1 MKELMKTNSACLVI
15 AGHAPNEKERKE
27 MPVYK
32 DEQRNSWYC
41 KCNYKDWL
49 GESKSKMKRGFAT
62 KREALQWERE
72 FLERQSAS
80 MDMKF
85 SSFVDVYFVDK
96 APRLKERSVM
106 TKRIL
111 IETKILPYFGE
122 KKMSEITAVDIIKW
136 QNVLLNQE
144 YKPTYLRMIQN
155 QMTAIFNHAERLY
168 DLKDNPC
175 KKVDKMGRANAK
187 ELNFWTKEE
196 YEVFIQGFT
205 KSEEMYRIIFQM
217 LFWLGCRVGELL
229 ALTSEDINLENGTV
243 SISKTYF
250 RRNQTDYITSP
261 KTESSNRKITI
272 PNFLQKELQRF
283 LDRQYGLTAE
293 ERIFPITD
301 RAIQKKMKQK
311 TELAKLKPIR
321 VHDLRHS
328 HIALLIEKGM
338 QPLVIA
344 QRVGHDS
351 VNTTMNIY
359 GHLYPNKQKQ
369 VADMLNAEATGNAT
383 NNLVDMATENHYRK
397 AGGWS

>member
-1 MKELMKTNSACLVI
+1 
-15 AGHAPNEKERKE
+15 

-32 DEQRNSWYC
+32 DEKRSTWYC

-62 KREALQWERE
+62 KKDAQQWERE
-72 FLERQSAS
+72 FLQRQSAS

-85 SSFVDVYFVDK
+85 ASFVEVYFEDK
-96 APRLKERSVM
+96 APRLKERSIM

-111 IETKILPYFGE
+111 FETKIIPYFGE
-122 KKMSEITAVDIIKW
+122 KQMNEITPVDIIKW
-136 QNVLLNQE
+136 QNALLNQD

-155 QMTAIFNHAERLY
+155 QVTALFNHAERFY
-168 DLKDNPC
+168 HLKENPC

-187 ELNFWTKEE
+187 ELNFWTKDE
-196 YEVFIQGFT
+196 YEQFIQGFT
-205 KSEEMYRIIFQM
+205 EEEELYRIIFQM

-229 ALTSEDINLENGTV
+229 ALTSEDIDFESGTV
-243 SISKTYF
+243 SISKTYY
-250 RRNQTDYITSP
+250 RRNQTDYITPP

-272 PNFLQKELQRF
+272 PKFLQEELKNF
-283 LDRQYGLTAE
+283 LDRQYGLTPE

-311 TELAKLKPIR
+311 TELAKLKAIR

-328 HIALLIEKGM
+328 HIAFLIEKGL
-338 QPLVIA
+338 QPLVIT

-369 VADMLNAEATGNAT
+369 VADMLNAEATGEPESK
-383 NNLVDMATENHYRK
+383 LVDMATEMRFRK

>member
-1 MKELMKTNSACLVI
+1 
-15 AGHAPNEKERKE
+15 

-32 DEQRNSWYC
+32 DEKRNTWFC

-62 KREALQWERE
+62 KKEAQQWERD
-72 FLERQSAS
+72 FLQKQSAS

-85 SSFVDVYFVDK
+85 ASFVEVYFEDK
-96 APRLKERSVM
+96 APRLKERSIM
-106 TKRIL
+106 TKRTL
-111 IETKILPYFGE
+111 FETKIIPYFGE
-122 KKMSEITAVDIIKW
+122 KQMNEITAVDIIKW
-136 QNVLLNQE
+136 QNALLNQD

-155 QMTAIFNHAERLY
+155 QMTALFNHAEKFY

-175 KKVDKMGRANAK
+175 KKVDKIGRSNAK
-187 ELNFWTKEE
+187 ELNFWTKDE
-196 YEVFIQGFT
+196 YEQFIQCF
-205 KSEEMYRIIFQM
+205 SPDEEMYRIIFQM

-229 ALTSEDINLENGTV
+229 ALTSQDIDFENGTV
-243 SISKTYF
+243 NISKTYY
-250 RRNQTDYITSP
+250 RRNQTDYVTPP

-272 PNFLQKELQRF
+272 PKFLAEEMKDF
-283 LDRQYGLTAE
+283 VDRQYGLTPE
-293 ERIFPITD
+293 DRIFPITD

-311 TELAKLKPIR
+311 TNQAKLKPIR

-369 VADMLNAEATGNAT
+369 VADLLNAEATGEPES
-383 NNLVDMATENHYRK
+383 NLVDMATEMRFRK

>member
-1 MKELMKTNSACLVI
+1 
-15 AGHAPNEKERKE
+15 

-32 DEQRNSWYC
+32 DEKRNTWYY

-62 KREALQWERE
+62 KKDAQQWERE
-72 FLERQSAS
+72 FLQRQSAS

-85 SSFVDVYFVDK
+85 ASFVEVYFEDK
-96 APRLKERSVM
+96 APRLKERSIM

-111 IETKILPYFGE
+111 FETKIIPYFGD
-122 KKMSEITAVDIIKW
+122 KQMNEITPVDIIKW
-136 QNVLLNQE
+136 QNALLNQD

-155 QMTAIFNHAERLY
+155 QVTALFNHAERFY
-168 DLKDNPC
+168 QLKENPC
-175 KKVDKMGRANAK
+175 KKVEKMGRANAK
-187 ELNFWTKEE
+187 ELNFWTKDE
-196 YEVFIQGFT
+196 YEQFIQGFT
-205 KSEEMYRIIFQM
+205 EEEEMYRITFQM

-229 ALTSEDINLENGTV
+229 ALTSEDIDFEGGTV
-243 SISKTYF
+243 SISKTYY
-250 RRNQTDYITSP
+250 RRNQTDYITPP
-261 KTESSNRKITI
+261 KTESSNRMITI
-272 PNFLQKELQRF
+272 PKFLQEELKNFL
-283 LDRQYGLTAE
+283 DMQYGLTPE

-328 HIALLIEKGM
+328 HIALLIEKGL

-369 VADMLNAEATGNAT
+369 VADMLNAEATGEPESK
-383 NNLVDMATENHYRK
+383 LVDMATEMRYRK

>member
-1 MKELMKTNSACLVI
+1 
-15 AGHAPNEKERKE
+15 

-32 DEQRNSWYC
+32 DEKRNTWYC
-41 KCNYKDWL
+41 KCNYRDWL

-62 KREALQWERE
+62 KKEALEWERE
-72 FLERQSAS
+72 FLQRQSAS
-80 MDMKF
+80 MDMKL
-85 SSFVDVYFVDK
+85 SSFVDVYFEDK
-96 APRLKERSVM
+96 SPRLKERSIM
-106 TKRIL
+106 TKRTL
-111 IETKILPYFGE
+111 IETKILPYFGD
-122 KKMSEITAVDIIKW
+122 KQMNEITAVDIIKW
-136 QNVLLNQE
+136 QNALLNQE

-155 QMTAIFNHAERLY
+155 QLTALFNHAERFY

-187 ELNFWTKEE
+187 ELNFWTKDEF
-196 YEVFIQGFT
+196 EVFIQCFMEE
-205 KSEEMYRIIFQM
+205 EEMYRIIFLM
-217 LFWLGCRVGELL
+217 LFGLGCRVGELL
-229 ALTSEDINLENGTV
+229 ALTESDIDLEGGTV

-250 RRNQTDYITSP
+250 RRNKTDYITAP

-272 PNFLQKELQRF
+272 PQFLQKEIKQF
-283 LDRQYGLTAE
+283 LDRQYELMPE
-293 ERIFPITD
+293 ERSSPITD

-311 TELAKLKPIR
+311 TEQAKLKPIR

-359 GHLYPNKQKQ
+359 GHLYPNKQKLLGNWKTIWWTWRQRSVSERQ
-369 VADMLNAEATGNAT
+369 VDGHETGERI
-383 NNLVDMATENHYRK
+383 LQRTE
-397 AGGWS
+397 

>member
-1 MKELMKTNSACLVI
+1 MIL
-15 AGHAPNEKERKE
+15 
-27 MPVYK
+27 PVYK
-32 DEQRNSWYC
+32 DEKRNTWYC
-41 KCNYKDWL
+41 KCNYRDWL
-49 GESKSKMKRGFAT
+49 GESKSKMKRGFVT
-62 KREALQWERE
+62 KKEALEWERE
-72 FLERQSAS
+72 FLQRQSAS
-80 MDMKF
+80 MDMKL
-85 SSFVDVYFVDK
+85 SSFVDVYFDDK
-96 APRLKERSVM
+96 APRLKERSIM
-106 TKRIL
+106 TKRTL
-111 IETKILPYFGE
+111 IETKILPYFGD
-122 KKMSEITAVDIIKW
+122 KQMNEITAVDIIKW
-136 QNVLLNQE
+136 QNALLNQE

-155 QMTAIFNHAERLY
+155 QLTALFNHAERFY

-187 ELNFWTKEE
+187 ELNFWTKDEF
-196 YEVFIQGFT
+196 EVFIQCFT
-205 KSEEMYRIIFQM
+205 EEEEMYRIIFLM

-229 ALTSEDINLENGTV
+229 ALTSEDIDFEKGTV

-250 RRNQTDYITSP
+250 RRNKTDYITAP

-272 PNFLQKELQRF
+272 PQFLQDEIKQF
-283 LDRQYGLTAE
+283 LDRQYELMPE

-311 TELAKLKPIR
+311 TEQAKLKPIR

-369 VADMLNAEATGNAT
+369 VADLLNAEATGELK
-383 NNLVDMATENHYRK
+383 NNLVDMETEKRFRR

>member
-1 MKELMKTNSACLVI
+1 
-15 AGHAPNEKERKE
+15 

-32 DEQRNSWYC
+32 DEKRNTWYC
-41 KCNYKDWL
+41 KCNYRDWL
-49 GESKSKMKRGFAT
+49 GESKSKMKRGLAT
-62 KREALQWERE
+62 KKEALEWERE
-72 FLERQSAS
+72 FLQRQSSS
-80 MDMKF
+80 MDMKL
-85 SSFVDVYFVDK
+85 SSFVDVYFDDK
-96 APRLKERSVM
+96 APRLKERSIM
-106 TKRIL
+106 TKRTL
-111 IETKILPYFGE
+111 IETKILPYFGD
-122 KKMSEITAVDIIKW
+122 KQMNDITAVDIIKW
-136 QNVLLNQE
+136 QNALLNQE

-155 QMTAIFNHAERLY
+155 QLTALFNHAERFY

-187 ELNFWTKEE
+187 ELNFWTKDEF
-196 YEVFIQGFT
+196 EVFIQCFT
-205 KSEEMYRIIFQM
+205 EEEEMYRIIFLM

-229 ALTSEDINLENGTV
+229 ALTESDIDLEGGTV

-250 RRNQTDYITSP
+250 RRNKTDYITAP

-272 PNFLQKELQRF
+272 PQFLQDEIKQF
-283 LDRQYGLTAE
+283 LDRQYELMPE

-311 TELAKLKPIR
+311 TEQAKLKPIR

-369 VADMLNAEATGNAT
+369 VADLLNAEATGELK
-383 NNLVDMATENHYRK
+383 NNLVDMETEKRFRR

>member
-1 MKELMKTNSACLVI
+1 
-15 AGHAPNEKERKE
+15 

-32 DEQRNSWYC
+32 DEKRNTWYC

-62 KREALQWERE
+62 KKDAQQWERE
-72 FLERQSAS
+72 FLQRQSAS

-85 SSFVDVYFVDK
+85 ASFVEVYFEDK
-96 APRLKERSVM
+96 APRLKERSIM

-111 IETKILPYFGE
+111 FETKIIPYFGE
-122 KKMSEITAVDIIKW
+122 KQMNEITPVDIIKW
-136 QNVLLNQE
+136 QNALLNQD

-155 QMTAIFNHAERLY
+155 QVTALFNHAERFY
-168 DLKDNPC
+168 QLKENPC

-187 ELNFWTKEE
+187 ELNFWTKDE
-196 YEVFIQGFT
+196 YEQFIQGFT
-205 KSEEMYRIIFQM
+205 EEEEMYRIIFQM

-229 ALTSEDINLENGTV
+229 ALTSEDIDFESGTV
-243 SISKTYF
+243 SISKTYY
-250 RRNQTDYITSP
+250 RRNQTDYITPP

-272 PNFLQKELQRF
+272 PKFLQEELKNF
-283 LDRQYGLTAE
+283 LDRQYGLTPE

-338 QPLVIA
+338 QLLVIA

-369 VADMLNAEATGNAT
+369 VADMLNAEATGEQESK
-383 NNLVDMATENHYRK
+383 LVDMATEMRYRK

>member
-1 MKELMKTNSACLVI
+1 
-15 AGHAPNEKERKE
+15 

-32 DEQRNSWYC
+32 DEKRNTWFC

-62 KREALQWERE
+62 KKDAQQWERD
-72 FLERQSAS
+72 FLQKQSAS

-85 SSFVDVYFVDK
+85 ASFVEVYFEDK
-96 APRLKERSVM
+96 APRLKERSIM
-106 TKRIL
+106 TKRTL
-111 IETKILPYFGE
+111 FETKIIPYFGE
-122 KKMSEITAVDIIKW
+122 KQMNEITAVDIIKW
-136 QNVLLNQE
+136 QNALLNQD

-155 QMTAIFNHAERLY
+155 QMTALFNHAEKFY

-175 KKVDKMGRANAK
+175 KKVDKMGRSNAK
-187 ELNFWTKEE
+187 ELNFWTKDE
-196 YEVFIQGFT
+196 YEQFIQCF
-205 KSEEMYRIIFQM
+205 SPDEEMYRIIFQM

-229 ALTSEDINLENGTV
+229 ALTSQDIDFENGTV
-243 SISKTYF
+243 NISKTYY
-250 RRNQTDYITSP
+250 RRNQNDYVTPP

-272 PNFLQKELQRF
+272 PKFLAEEMKDF
-283 LDRQYGLTAE
+283 VDRQYGLTPE
-293 ERIFPITD
+293 DRIFPITD

-311 TELAKLKPIR
+311 AEQAKLKPIR

-359 GHLYPNKQKQ
+359 GLLYPNKQKQ
-369 VADMLNAEATGNAT
+369 VADLLNAEATGEPES
-383 NNLVDMATENHYRK
+383 NLVDMATEMRLRK

>member
-1 MKELMKTNSACLVI
+1 
-15 AGHAPNEKERKE
+15 

-32 DEQRNSWYC
+32 DEKRNTWFC

-62 KREALQWERE
+62 KKDAQQWERD
-72 FLERQSAS
+72 FLQKQSAS

-85 SSFVDVYFVDK
+85 ASFVDVYFEDK
-96 APRLKERSVM
+96 APRLKERSIM
-106 TKRIL
+106 TKRTL
-111 IETKILPYFGE
+111 FETKIIPYFGE
-122 KKMSEITAVDIIKW
+122 KQMNEITAVDIIKW
-136 QNVLLNQE
+136 QNALLNQD

-155 QMTAIFNHAERLY
+155 QMTALFNHAEKFY

-175 KKVDKMGRANAK
+175 KKVDKMGRSNAK
-187 ELNFWTKEE
+187 ELNFWTKDE
-196 YEVFIQGFT
+196 YEQFIQCF
-205 KSEEMYRIIFQM
+205 SPDEEMYQIIFQM

-229 ALTSEDINLENGTV
+229 ALTSQDIDFENGTV
-243 SISKTYF
+243 NISKTYY
-250 RRNQTDYITSP
+250 RRNQTDYITPP

-272 PNFLQKELQRF
+272 PKFLAEEMKDF
-283 LDRQYGLTAE
+283 VDRQYGLTPE
-293 ERIFPITD
+293 DRIFPITD

-311 TELAKLKPIR
+311 TEQAKLKPIR

-369 VADMLNAEATGNAT
+369 VADLLNAEATGELES
-383 NNLVDMATENHYRK
+383 NLVDMVTEMRFRK

>member
-1 MKELMKTNSACLVI
+1 M
-15 AGHAPNEKERKE
+15 
-27 MPVYK
+27 
-32 DEQRNSWYC
+32 
-41 KCNYKDWL
+41 
-49 GESKSKMKRGFAT
+49 
-62 KREALQWERE
+62 
-72 FLERQSAS
+72 ERQSAS

-85 SSFVDVYFVDK
+85 SSFVEVYFTDK
-96 APRLKERSVM
+96 EPRLKERSIM

-111 IETKILPYFGE
+111 IETKILPYFGD
-122 KKMSEITAVDIIKW
+122 KKMNEITAVDIIKW
-136 QNVLLNQE
+136 QNALLNQE

-155 QMTAIFNHAERLY
+155 QMTAIFNHAERFY
-168 DLKDNPC
+168 QLKENPC
-175 KKVDKMGRANAK
+175 KKVDKMGRASAK
-187 ELNFWTKEE
+187 GLNFWTKEE

-205 KSEEMYRIIFQM
+205 ESEEMYRIIFQI

-229 ALTSEDINLENGTV
+229 ALTSEDIDLENGMV

-250 RRNQTDYITSP
+250 RRNRTDYITSP

-272 PNFLQKELQRF
+272 PDFLQKELQRF

-311 TELAKLKPIR
+311 TESAKLKPIR

-369 VADMLNAEATGNAT
+369 VADILNAEATGNAT
-383 NNLVDMATENHYRK
+383 NNLVDMATERHYRK

>member
-1 MKELMKTNSACLVI
+1 
-15 AGHAPNEKERKE
+15 

-32 DEQRNSWYC
+32 DEKRNTWYC
-41 KCNYKDWL
+41 KCNYRDWL
-49 GESKSKMKRGFAT
+49 GESKSKMKRGFVT
-62 KREALQWERE
+62 KKEALEWERE
-72 FLERQSAS
+72 FLQRQSAS
-80 MDMKF
+80 MDMKL
-85 SSFVDVYFVDK
+85 SSFVDVYFDDK
-96 APRLKERSVM
+96 APRLKERSIM
-106 TKRIL
+106 TKRTL
-111 IETKILPYFGE
+111 IETKILPYFGD
-122 KKMSEITAVDIIKW
+122 KQMNEITAVDIIKW
-136 QNVLLNQE
+136 QNALLNQE

-155 QMTAIFNHAERLY
+155 QLTALFNHAERFY

-187 ELNFWTKEE
+187 ELNFWTKDEF
-196 YEVFIQGFT
+196 EVFIQCFT
-205 KSEEMYRIIFQM
+205 EEEEMYRIIFLM

-229 ALTSEDINLENGTV
+229 ALTSEDIDFEKGTV

-250 RRNQTDYITSP
+250 RRNKTDYITAP

-272 PNFLQKELQRF
+272 PQFLQDEIKQF
-283 LDRQYGLTAE
+283 LDRQYELMPE

-311 TELAKLKPIR
+311 TEQARLKPIR

-369 VADMLNAEATGNAT
+369 VAICLMQRQPGNWKTIWWTWRRRSVSERQVDGHETGERI
-383 NNLVDMATENHYRK
+383 LQRTE
-397 AGGWS
+397 

>member
-1 MKELMKTNSACLVI
+1 
-15 AGHAPNEKERKE
+15 

-32 DEQRNSWYC
+32 DEKRNTWFC

-49 GESKSKMKRGFAT
+49 GKSKSKMKRGFAT
-62 KREALQWERE
+62 KKDAQQWERD
-72 FLERQSAS
+72 FLQKQSAS

-85 SSFVDVYFVDK
+85 ASFVEVYFEDK
-96 APRLKERSVM
+96 APRLKERSIM
-106 TKRIL
+106 TKR
-111 IETKILPYFGE
+111 T
-122 KKMSEITAVDIIKW
+122 TAVDIIKW
-136 QNVLLNQE
+136 QNALLNQD

-155 QMTAIFNHAERLY
+155 QMTALFNHAEKFY

-175 KKVDKMGRANAK
+175 KKVDKMGRPNAK
-187 ELNFWTKEE
+187 ELNFWTKDE
-196 YEVFIQGFT
+196 YEQFIQGF
-205 KSEEMYRIIFQM
+205 SSDEEMYRIIFQM

-229 ALTSEDINLENGTV
+229 ALTSQDIDFENGTV
-243 SISKTYF
+243 NISKTYY
-250 RRNQTDYITSP
+250 RRNQTDYVTPP

-272 PNFLQKELQRF
+272 PKFLAEEMKDF
-283 LDRQYGLTAE
+283 VDRQYGLIPE
-293 ERIFPITD
+293 DRIFPITD

-311 TELAKLKPIR
+311 TEQAKLKPIR

-369 VADMLNAEATGNAT
+369 VADFLNAEATGELES
-383 NNLVDMATENHYRK
+383 NLVDMATEMRFRK

>member
-1 MKELMKTNSACLVI
+1 MDLARHNRYFQ
-15 AGHAPNEKERKE
+15 ERE
-27 MPVYK
+27 VFNMPVYK
-32 DEQRNSWYC
+32 DEKRGTWFC

-62 KREALQWERE
+62 KKDAQQWERE
-72 FLERQSAS
+72 FLEKQSAS

-85 SSFVDVYFVDK
+85 SAFVDVYFEDK
-96 APRLKERSVM
+96 APRLKERSIM
-106 TKRIL
+106 TKKTL
-111 IETKILPYFGE
+111 FETKITPYFGE
-122 KKMSEITAVDIIKW
+122 KHMNEITSVDIIKW
-136 QNVLLNQE
+136 QNALLNQD

-155 QMTAIFNHAERLY
+155 QITALFNHAEKFY

-187 ELNFWTKEE
+187 ELNFWTKDEFE
-196 YEVFIQGFT
+196 IFIQGVT
-205 KSEEMYRIIFQM
+205 EDEEMYRIIFLM

-229 ALTSEDINLENGTV
+229 ALTKADIDFDNGTI
-243 SISKTYF
+243 SISKTYY

-272 PNFLQKELQRF
+272 PMFLQEEMKRF
-283 LDRQYGLTAE
+283 IDRQYGLTAD
-293 ERIFPITD
+293 ERIFTITD

-311 TELAKLKPIR
+311 TENAKLKPIR

-369 VADMLNAEATGNAT
+369 VADLLNAEATGKQ
-383 NNLVDMATENHYRK
+383 LI
-397 AGGWS
+397 

>member
-1 MKELMKTNSACLVI
+1 
-15 AGHAPNEKERKE
+15 

-32 DEQRNSWYC
+32 DEKRNTWFC

-62 KREALQWERE
+62 KKEAQQWERD
-72 FLERQSAS
+72 FLQKQSAS

-85 SSFVDVYFVDK
+85 ASFVEVYFEDK
-96 APRLKERSVM
+96 APRLKERSIM
-106 TKRIL
+106 TKRTL
-111 IETKILPYFGE
+111 FETKIIPYFGE
-122 KKMSEITAVDIIKW
+122 KQMNEITAVDIIKW
-136 QNVLLNQE
+136 QNALLNQD

-155 QMTAIFNHAERLY
+155 QMTALFNHAEKFY

-175 KKVDKMGRANAK
+175 KKVDKMGRSNAK
-187 ELNFWTKEE
+187 ELNFWTKDE
-196 YEVFIQGFT
+196 YEQFIQCF
-205 KSEEMYRIIFQM
+205 SPDEEMYRIIFQM

-229 ALTSEDINLENGTV
+229 ALTSQDIDFENGTV
-243 SISKTYF
+243 NISKTYY
-250 RRNQTDYITSP
+250 RRNQNDYVTPP

-272 PNFLQKELQRF
+272 PKFLAEEMKDF
-283 LDRQYGLTAE
+283 VDRQYGLTPE

-311 TELAKLKPIR
+311 TEQAKLKPIR

-369 VADMLNAEATGNAT
+369 VADLLNAEATGELES
-383 NNLVDMATENHYRK
+383 NLVDMATEMRFRK

>member
-1 MKELMKTNSACLVI
+1 
-15 AGHAPNEKERKE
+15 

-32 DEQRNSWYC
+32 DEKRNTWYC

-49 GESKSKMKRGFAT
+49 GESKSKMKRGFVT
-62 KREALQWERE
+62 KKDAQQWERE
-72 FLERQSAS
+72 FLQRQSAS

-85 SSFVDVYFVDK
+85 ASFVEVYFEDK
-96 APRLKERSVM
+96 APRLKERSIM

-111 IETKILPYFGE
+111 FETKIIPYFGE
-122 KKMSEITAVDIIKW
+122 KQMNEITPVDIIKW
-136 QNVLLNQE
+136 QNALLNQD

-155 QMTAIFNHAERLY
+155 QVTALFNHAERFY
-168 DLKDNPC
+168 QLKENPC

-187 ELNFWTKEE
+187 ELNFWTKDE
-196 YEVFIQGFT
+196 YEQFIQGFT
-205 KSEEMYRIIFQM
+205 EEEEMYRIIFQM

-229 ALTSEDINLENGTV
+229 ALTSEDIDFENGTV
-243 SISKTYF
+243 SISKTYY
-250 RRNQTDYITSP
+250 RRNQTDYITPP

-272 PNFLQKELQRF
+272 PKFLQEELKNF
-283 LDRQYGLTAE
+283 LDRQYGLTPE

-369 VADMLNAEATGNAT
+369 VADMLNAEATGEPESK
-383 NNLVDMATENHYRK
+383 LVDMATEMRYRK

>member
-1 MKELMKTNSACLVI
+1 
-15 AGHAPNEKERKE
+15 

-32 DEQRNSWYC
+32 DEKRNTWYC

-49 GESKSKMKRGFAT
+49 GESKSKMKRGFVT
-62 KREALQWERE
+62 KKDAQQWERE
-72 FLERQSAS
+72 FLQRQSAS

-85 SSFVDVYFVDK
+85 ASFVEVYFEDK
-96 APRLKERSVM
+96 APRLKERSIM

-111 IETKILPYFGE
+111 FETKIIPYFGE
-122 KKMSEITAVDIIKW
+122 KQMNEITPVDIIKW
-136 QNVLLNQE
+136 QNALLNQD

-155 QMTAIFNHAERLY
+155 QVTALFNHAERFY
-168 DLKDNPC
+168 QLKENPC

-187 ELNFWTKEE
+187 ELNFWTKDE
-196 YEVFIQGFT
+196 YEQFIQGFT
-205 KSEEMYRIIFQM
+205 EEEEMYRIIFQM

-229 ALTSEDINLENGTV
+229 ALTSEDIDFENGTV
-243 SISKTYF
+243 SISKTYY
-250 RRNQTDYITSP
+250 RGNQTDYITPP

-272 PNFLQKELQRF
+272 PKFLQEELKNF
-283 LDRQYGLTAE
+283 LDRQYGLTPE

-369 VADMLNAEATGNAT
+369 VADMLNAETTGEPESK
-383 NNLVDMATENHYRK
+383 LVDMATEMRYRK